1 MGDDAELYMEMQDP
15 YFWNGVERY
24 NYNYDEEDFSSI
36 QSHKKKN
43 LAVFIDAESVGSS
56 LAARIDGQIKKIG
69 TLFEARYYA
78 LQKDNRTKAWKDVA
92 KKYGFKPI
100 LLCGEP
106 EKNRIDK
113 KIMRD
118 VRTMLEKNKQVDIF
132 CIVSRDGDFTSLVND
147 LRKHGKRVVILATK
161 QTSKRLK
168 EAANEV
174 KGI

>member
-15 YFWNGVERY
+15 CFWDWLERY
-24 NYNYDEEDFSSI
+24 TYDYEEEDCSVN
-36 QSHKKKN
+36 QPQKKKN

-56 LAARIDGQIKKIG
+56 SAARIAGQIKKIG

-78 LQKDNRTKAWKDVA
+78 LQKDHRTTAWKDVA

-106 EKNRIDK
+106 EKNKVDK
-113 KIMRD
+113 KIMKD
-118 VRTMLEKNKQVDIF
+118 VRKMLEQNKQVDIF
-132 CIVSRDGDFTSLVND
+132 CIASRDGDFSSLVNE

-161 QTSKRLK
+161 QTSQRLK
-168 EAANEV
+168 KAGNEV